1 MKVWQTARLAGWPGL
16 SAILLI
22 YLLLAFAF
30 SQVTPFNKGPD
41 EGINLAYI
49 NFIIANG
56 RLPVTYAER
65 DQVGP
70 KANWPALYHLGV
82 AGLSQILKVDVTT
95 PPVIK
100 KYWDSFRYQAIDI
113 QDDNPGYLLTEDQL
127 WPYVGQILALHLGRW
142 LSVAFS
148 TVTLGLVYLALIEMR
163 PDRPG
168 LALAGTAMLA
178 FLPAFIFVGSVLN
191 EDALV
196 AMLAALY
203 FWLLI
208 RAVKQP
214 EWWWPFGLLGLVLG
228 LSVTAKYT
236 TIVLPL
242 EIGLIL
248 VVMVRQGGLGWSWYG
263 LRLALVGGTAVLASA
278 WWFGWNFWYLN
289 EIEELGLV
297 AGLLRPIFTGGTDV
311 TLARLGNFLSG
322 GQIGLTE
329 LPENI
334 KVGTFPAW
342 LQTTFF
348 SFWGVSIGDFIPFF
362 PYAYIIIGFIVCL
375 ASVGLWRLW
384 RTDPASRQW
393 LLLLVFHISLFVIL
407 PLIRFGLS
415 RRLGQTAQGRHILIP
430 AAAAVMGLI
439 VWGLAA
445 AIPARWQR
453 WFFTGL
459 MVGLVVWT
467 GAHLYRLATFA
478 PPPLPLRTLSQA
490 AEWLARPLGAKFGE
504 AVELVSYELDPQPR
518 QGRLNLTLAWRS
530 LAQVNQ
536 NYLLQVI
543 LADSTGQAVTHW
555 LGYPAQGRLPTLAWE
570 SGDAV
575 FDRLALPL
583 PALPA
588 GDYQLTLQLGAGPDS
603 QPLGEA
609 VTLPVRLDTPTMAVL
624 PTSVDYALWQASI
637 PPASYLQSLIS
648 PLPAPNLHHS
658 QNPVFRY
665 PATISVLS
673 PGPVRLLD
681 PSGQPYSPTR
691 SQANIHHFVVGPR
704 WLSGDYR
711 LQVEDKAATE
721 PVLTV
726 ENWWPRRFERPAG
739 IEAPA
744 QVNFANQL
752 NFLGY
757 SLPQKQ
763 VKAGQA
769 FPLTLYWQSLPAMS
783 PQADFVQ
790 FNHLLDSQGHLHG
803 GYDRRPLEYY
813 STLFWAPGEVVV
825 DGYAVPV
832 NADAP
837 PGQYYLNVGYY
848 LIVGESA
855 VNLPLVMDG
864 QMSGVTSVTIGPIE
878 VVKP

>member
-16 SAILLI
+16 SAILII

-41 EGINLAYI
+41 EGINLTYI
-49 NFIIANG
+49 NFIIANR

-82 AGLSQILKVDVTT
+82 AGLSQIFKVDVTR
-95 PPVIK
+95 PPLIK
-100 KYWDSFRYQAIDI
+100 KYWDSFRYQAVDM
-113 QDDNPGYLLTEDQL
+113 QDDTPGYLLTEDQL
-127 WPYVGQILALHLGRW
+127 RPYVGQILALHLGRW

-148 TVTLGLVYLALIEMR
+148 TVTLGLIYLALIEMR

-168 LALAGTAMLA
+168 LALAATAMLA

-214 EWWWPFGLLGLVLG
+214 DRWWPFGLLGLVLG

-236 TIVLPL
+236 TVILPL

-248 VVMVRQGGLGWSWYG
+248 AVMVRQRGLGWAWYG
-263 LRLALVGGTAVLASA
+263 LRLALVGGMAVLASA

-329 LPENI
+329 LPENV

-362 PYAYIIIGFIVCL
+362 PYAYIIVGLILCL
-375 ASVGLWRLW
+375 AGLGLWRLW

-393 LLLLVFHISLFVIL
+393 LLLMVFHITLFIIL
-407 PLIRFGLS
+407 PLVRFGLS

-430 AAAAVMGLI
+430 AAVAVMGLM
-439 VWGLAA
+439 VWGLTS
-445 AIPARWQR
+445 AIPRRWQPGI
-453 WFFTGL
+453 FSLIIAGL
-459 MVGLVVWT
+459 LGWSA
-467 GAHLYRLATFA
+467 AHLYRLDTYV
-478 PPPLPLRTLSQA
+478 PPPLPMRTLSQA
-490 AEWLARPLGAKFGE
+490 AEWLAQPLEAKFGE
-504 AVELVSYELDPQPR
+504 AVELVSYELDPQPQR
-518 QGRLNLTLAWRS
+518 GRLNLNLAWRS

-536 NYLLQVI
+536 NYLLQVT
-543 LADSTGQAVTHW
+543 LLDSSGQAVSHW
-555 LGYPAQGRLPTLAWE
+555 LGYPAQGRLPTLAWDP
-570 SGDAV
+570 GDAV

-583 PALPA
+583 PALAA
-588 GDYQLTLQLGAGPDS
+588 GDYQLTLQLGVGPDS

-609 VTLPVRLDTPTMAVL
+609 VTLPVRLEAPAAAAL
-624 PTSVDYALWQASI
+624 PSGVDYALWQASSS
-637 PPASYLQSLIS
+637 PASYLQSLIS
-648 PLPAPNLHHS
+648 PLPGPN
-658 QNPVFRY
+658 PIFRY
-665 PATISVLS
+665 PATITVLS
-673 PGPVRLLD
+673 PTPVRLLD

-691 SQANIHHFVVGPR
+691 SRANIHHFVIGPR

-711 LQVEDKAATE
+711 LQVGDKPAID

-726 ENWWPRRFERPAG
+726 ENWWPRQFEPPTG
-739 IEAPA
+739 IAAPA

-757 SLPQKQ
+757 TLPQKQ

-769 FPLTLYWQSLPAMS
+769 FPLTLYWQALPAMS

-790 FNHLLDSQGHLHG
+790 FNHLLDSQGNLHG

-813 STLFWAPGEVVV
+813 STLLWAPGEVVV

-837 PGQYYLNVGYY
+837 PGQYYLSVGYY
-848 LIVGESA
+848 ITVGEAA
-855 VNLPLVMDG
+855 VNLPLVENG
-864 QMSGVTSVTIGPIE
+864 QMSEVSSVTIGPIE
-878 VVKP
+878 VVGGE